1 MRGAWRGPRPR
12 GGRPPKARAGP
23 ALAGPT
29 HPEAGTCAHAHHTAP
44 GSPLPPPRVR
54 GGPESQGNAS
64 LTPHR
69 QGLTRSVAS
78 PGLSGQLRVR
88 PGARHTVGAK
98 EESVLRAL
106 GRPGTRPGLPETT
119 RSRNGAHVPLPQAR
133 PSASRPRP
141 RASCRRCAQ
150 GARRPCAHPP
160 EVTSEPGLDQAS
172 STPCCAASAPHL

>member
-12 GGRPPKARAGP
+12 GGRPPKVRAGP

-29 HPEAGTCAHAHHTAP
+29 HPGGRSLCTF
-44 GSPLPPPRVR
+44 SPHGPRKPTPSPRVR
-54 GGPESQGNAS
+54 GGPESRGNAS
-64 LTPHR
+64 LTPHC

-98 EESVLRAL
+98 EESASRAL

-119 RSRNGAHVPLPQAR
+119 QSRNGAHVPLLQAR

-150 GARRPCAHPP
+150 GTRRPCAHPP

-172 STPCCAASAPHL
+172 GTPCCAASAPHL